1 MTNIKKLIDNT
12 IVVGNFN
19 ISLTAMDRTSKQK
32 INKERRAVNDILDQM
47 DLIDIFRVFHPKTTE
62 YIFFASSHRTVSRI
76 DHILGNKSVIN
87 QHKKITVIPY
97 IFSDHN
103 ALKLKVDCKKKI
115 LKDHRYMEVKEHPT

>member
-1 MTNIKKLIDNT
+1 
-12 IVVGNFN
+12 
-19 ISLTAMDRTSKQK
+19 MDFT
-32 INKERRAVNDILDQM
+32 DILGA
-47 DLIDIFRVFHPKTTE
+47 FHLKAEE
-62 YIFFASSHRTVSRI
+62 YTFFSSAYGTFSRI